1 MKMETLRSVPLAP
14 LGGEEILQIMLR
26 VDSGFFYPEPTLHGN
41 YAVYKV
47 IFYVEGRRVSI
58 SVSVR
63 LKPFIKEY
71 IWQMSV
77 DMKTSSAYFFEQ
89 TEEIVA
95 AFERLLSCTLTF

>member
-1 MKMETLRSVPLAP
+1 MNTETLRSAPLAP

-26 VDSGFFYPEPTLHGN
+26 IDSGFLYPEPTLHGD
-41 YAVYKV
+41 YAVYRV

-63 LKPFIKEY
+63 LKPSIKEY
-71 IWQMSV
+71 RWQMSV
-77 DMKTSSAYFFEQ
+77 DMQTSSPYHFEQ

-95 AFERLLSCTLTF
+95 VFERILSCTLTF